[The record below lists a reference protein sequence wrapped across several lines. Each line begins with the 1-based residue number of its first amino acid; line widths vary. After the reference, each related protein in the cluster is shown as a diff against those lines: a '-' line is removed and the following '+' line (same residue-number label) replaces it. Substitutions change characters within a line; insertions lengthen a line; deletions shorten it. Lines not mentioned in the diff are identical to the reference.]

1 MQNKGI
7 YSNSISL
14 LYLFKQKEGKRVIA
28 ISLCIIVANEEE
40 VKTKTFALSIL
51 LFKRGFRTCTLP
63 FATKELVNKKQSI
76 K

>member
-28 ISLCIIVANEEE
+28 ISICMIVANEEE
-40 VKTKTFALSIL
+40 VKPKHL
-51 LFKRGFRTCTLP
+51 LFKVLPFQRGFRTCTSP

>member
-14 LYLFKQKEGKRVIA
+14 LYLFKQKEGERVIA
-28 ISLCIIVANEEE
+28 ISLCTIVANEEE
-40 VKTKTFALSIL
+40 VKRKYLVFKIL
-51 LFKRGFRTCTLP
+51 LFQRGFRTCTLP
-63 FATKELVNKKQSI
+63 SATKELVNKKQSM

>member
-14 LYLFKQKEGKRVIA
+14 LYLFKQKEGEKAIT
-28 ISLCIIVANEEE
+28 ISLCMIVKNEEE
-40 VKTKTFALSIL
+40 VKRKHLIFKIL
-51 LFKRGFRTCTLP
+51 LFQRGVRTCSLP
-63 FATKELVNKKQSI
+63 FATINLVNKKQSM

>member
-14 LYLFKQKEGKRVIA
+14 LYLFKQKEGKRVIT
-28 ISLCIIVANEEE
+28 ISLCMIVANEEE
-40 VKTKTFALSIL
+40 VKRKHL
-51 LFKRGFRTCTLP
+51 LFKVLLFQRGFRTCTLP
-63 FATKELVNKKQSI
+63 FAAKELVNKKQNI

>member
-14 LYLFKQKEGKRVIA
+14 LYLFKQKEGKRVIT
-28 ISLCIIVANEEE
+28 ISLCTIVANEAE
-40 VKTKTFALSIL
+40 VKRKYLLFKIL
-51 LFKRGFRTCTLP
+51 LFQRGFRTCTLP
-63 FATKELVNKKQSI
+63 FATKELVNKKQSM